1 MSVSKLREGD
11 YCPNG
16 EGAFQQVS
24 GAEELLERVLF
35 KLSVRRG
42 SFPLLPELGSRLYL
56 LPRAKPSARSALG
69 ASYAAEALADEEVSV
84 TRAEW
89 EEDSRRLTVFL
100 QGQGEELSAS
110 VYLGEE

>member
-42 SFPLLPELGSRLYL
+42 SFPLL
-56 LPRAKPSARSALG
+56 LPREKPSAREALA
-69 ASYAAEALADEEVSV
+69 ASYAAEALAGEAVNVLRAQWQEE
-84 TRAEW
+84 TKQ
-89 EEDSRRLTVFL
+89 LTVWL
-100 QGQGEELSAS
+100 EWMGETLTTT
-110 VYLGEE
+110 LTL

>member
-56 LPRAKPSARSALG
+56 LPREKPSAREALA
-69 ASYAAEALADEEVSV
+69 ASYAAEALAGETVNVLRAQWQEE
-84 TRAEW
+84 TKQ
-89 EEDSRRLTVFL
+89 LTVWL
-100 QGQGEELSAS
+100 EWMGETLTTT
-110 VYLGEE
+110 LTL